1 MQIGDLVCSKR
12 DLSQEIVEPLGM
24 VTAIKDWTRGEKT
37 YTSVYVLLFKSRTV
51 DSFSIDQLVKLEDIN
66 YERGYKNWRQDKT

>member
-1 MQIGDLVCSKR
+1 MQAGDLVCSR
-12 DLSQEIVEPLGM
+12 WDLSQGMIEPLGM
-24 VTAIKDWTRGEKT
+24 VTVIKDWTRGEKT

-66 YERGYKNWRQDKT
+66 YEQGYKNWRQDKT